1 MKQSLQALQKSTV
14 PLASSC
20 CKRYKMELLLTNRD
34 APGAAVDVGGGPGVA
49 GVPRQHACNHGEVAA
64 PPDPPDERWKTCRS
78 PGRHRSPAAG
88 RDADWLYEYI
98 PECVP
103 STSVRSITT
112 C

>member
-1 MKQSLQALQKSTV
+1 MSEAGRELQGFPVNMPATTAKSLLPQT
-14 PLASSC
+14 
-20 CKRYKMELLLTNRD
+20 
-34 APGAAVDVGGGPGVA
+34 
-49 GVPRQHACNHGEVAA
+49 
-64 PPDPPDERWKTCRS
+64 PPDERWKTCRS